1 MRDTEDLRSRFRARF
16 GNKGR
21 PLRAFFAPGRVNL
34 IGEHTDYN
42 DGFVLPVA
50 LELGVTVIAA
60 PRDDRRIRVHSQ
72 DLGQTAELDL
82 DRPGPGKTGRWLDYI
97 EGVAHM
103 VDSRIQELRGADLL
117 VAGDVPRGAGL
128 SSSAAIEIATGFAL
142 LSLAGASVDRVAL
155 ALAGQAAEHGFVGTR
170 CGIMDQLVST
180 CADARSALLIDCR
193 SLTTEPVPLPGGP
206 FSILVTDTRK
216 RHALASS
223 EYNTRRAECERGVEL
238 LRAALPE
245 VRALRDVTLEAF
257 ERHVSLLPEPI
268 LRRVRHV
275 VTENARTLTAVDAL
289 RRGDVA
295 AVGVLFVASHR
306 SLQHDYEVSCPELD
320 ALVDLAIAQPG
331 VHGARMTGGG
341 FGGSTV
347 SLVDE
352 SAQGAVM
359 AAVREGYR
367 RRFGVEPG
375 FLVTHGGAG
384 AREIDG

>member
-1 MRDTEDLRSRFRARF
+1 MRDTADLRSRFHARF
-16 GNKGR
+16 GNKG
-21 PLRAFFAPGRVNL
+21 PAPRAFFAPGRVNL

-50 LELGVTVIAA
+50 LELGATVIAT

-82 DRPGPGKTGRWLDYI
+82 DNPGSGKSGRWVDYI

-103 VDSRIQELRGADLL
+103 VDSRIERLRGADLL

-128 SSSAAIEIATGFAL
+128 SSSAALEVGTGFAL
-142 LSLAGASVDRVAL
+142 LSLARAKIDRVAL
-155 ALAGQAAEHGFVGTR
+155 ALAGQAAEHTFVGTR
-170 CGIMDQLVST
+170 CGIMDQLVSA
-180 CADARSALLIDCR
+180 CAEAGAALLVDCR
-193 SLTTEPVPLPGGP
+193 SLEAVAVPLPSGP
-206 FSILVTDTRK
+206 VAILVTDTRK
-216 RHALASS
+216 KHALATS

-238 LRAALPE
+238 LRSALPDI
-245 VRALRDVTLEAF
+245 RALRDVTEEAF
-257 ERHVSLLPEPI
+257 TQNASLLPEPI
-268 LRRVRHV
+268 VRRVRHV
-275 VTENARTLTAVDAL
+275 VTENARTLRAADAL
-289 RRGDVA
+289 RRGDIATVGA
-295 AVGVLFVASHR
+295 AFVASHR

-352 SAQGAVM
+352 SALDVVM
-359 AAVREGYR
+359 TAVRDAYR
-367 RRFGVEPG
+367 KRFGVEPG

-384 AREIDG
+384 ARELPV